1 MNALEHAVL
10 ELLVERS
17 PALLS
22 IDEVV
27 RDMAPDPA
35 DFAERDDVKTAIRQ
49 LVQAGLAHHLDDFVF
64 ATVAANR
71 FATLRD
77 A

>member
-1 MNALEHAVL
+1 MNAPEHAVL
-10 ELLVERS
+10 ELLIERS
-17 PALLS
+17 PGLLS

-27 RDMAPDPA
+27 RDTAPDPA
-35 DFAERDDVKTAIRQ
+35 DFAERDDAKTAIRQ
-49 LVQAGLAHHLDDFVF
+49 LVQAGLAHRLDDFEF

-71 FATLRD
+71 FVRLRD